1 MSHGARSAGT
11 SEELRGGSACGS
23 RTAATLMKPSDAFTT
38 SRLPSMSANTAGRS
52 SGTVDT
58 SAAEN
63 SYSNQA
69 SAITAADCIVGVA
82 PTRQRAQS

>member
-1 MSHGARSAGT
+1 
-11 SEELRGGSACGS
+11 
-23 RTAATLMKPSDAFTT
+23 
-38 SRLPSMSANTAGRS
+38 MSANTAGRS

-63 SYSNQA
+63 SYSNRA

-82 PTRQRAQS
+82 PAACPAQS